1 MIRFGG
7 GALGRVIRSG
17 VGRRRVQTVVIAVA
31 TMMAV
36 ASAVVAGS
44 LIVAA
49 NAPFDHAFA
58 KQQGAHLT
66 AQFDPAKASAAQL
79 KATREQAGVTA
90 SAGPYPSTT
99 VQPEDS
105 EGRRM
110 PALTLVGRSAP
121 KADVDDLDLKSGRW
135 AAKAG
140 EIVLNAS
147 FSGPAFKLGDTLKTS
162 DAEGSSTLTVVGFA
176 LSVSKT
182 ADAWATPAQ
191 TRALASADSPLT
203 SQMLYRFDSAG
214 TDKQITDGRKKLAAA
229 VPSGA
234 LLGSQSYLETKRAA
248 DQGAAPTIPFLIAFG
263 VLGIVMS
270 VIIVGSVTSGAVGSG
285 LRRIGILKAIGFTPR
300 EVVRA
305 YVAQALIP
313 AAVGIALGV
322 VLGNLL
328 AVPLLD
334 DTEQA
339 YGTASL
345 TVAWWVD
352 VVVPV
357 AALVVVGVAALVPA
371 LRAGRL
377 RTVEAIAVGRAPR
390 TGRGQWAHRVAGRL
404 PLPRAVTY
412 GLASPFAHPVRTVA
426 MLLAVAFGTVAAT
439 FAVGLTASLTAVGEA
454 QDPEDRAAVT
464 VFAGGPPG
472 GPGPQPV
479 QANPEA
485 PPETKPETPAPGNSE
500 APAADPARIRAAV
513 EAQDGTASYYGTSQE
528 DATVAGVTGSVM
540 VTLYQGDSRPGS
552 YEMITGHWIDGA
564 GQVVVASGFLERTG
578 TKVGDT
584 VRMTHQG
591 DSRDLRIVG
600 EAFDTEDDG
609 MQLHASMADF
619 PAAEPRTFL
628 VEVKS
633 GVSPADYAEKL
644 ATAVRPLG
652 GDAMANSPSEQD
664 NFILI
669 LQSMAALL
677 TLMLVS
683 VAGLGV
689 LNSVVIDTRERVHD
703 LGVCKALGMS
713 PRQTVGLVLASVAGI
728 GVLGGLIGVPAG
740 FALHGV
746 VLPVMGH
753 AAGTDLPPSVL
764 DVYVPW
770 QLVLLGLA
778 GIAIAMLG
786 ALLPAGWAAKAR
798 TAVALRTE

>member
-1 MIRFGG
+1 MTRFGG

-66 AQFDPAKASAAQL
+66 AQFDPAKVTAAQL
-79 KATREQAGVTA
+79 KATREQTGVTA

-99 VQPEDS
+99 LQPEDS
-105 EGRRM
+105 AGRRM
-110 PALTLVGRSAP
+110 PTLTLVGRSAP
-121 KADVDDLDLKSGRW
+121 QAAVDDLDLKSGRW
-135 AAKAG
+135 PTKAG
-140 EIVLNAS
+140 EIVLSAS
-147 FSGPAFKLGDTLKTS
+147 FAGPAFKLGSTLKTS
-162 DAEGSSTLTVVGFA
+162 DKEGSSTLAVVGLA

-191 TRALASADSPLT
+191 TRALASADNPLT

-234 LLGSQSYLETKRAA
+234 LLGSQSYLDTKRAA

-270 VIIVGSVTSGAVGSG
+270 VIIVGSVTSGAVGSS

-426 MLLAVAFGTVAAT
+426 MLLAVAFGTIAAT

-464 VFAGGPPG
+464 VFAGGPLG
-472 GPGPQPV
+472 GPVPPPTEGR
-479 QANPEA
+479 PEA
-485 PPETKPETPAPGNSE
+485 QAEGNSE
-500 APAADPARIRAAV
+500 APTADPARIRAAV
-513 EAQDGTASYYGTSQE
+513 EAQEGTASYYATAQE
-528 DATVAGVTGSVM
+528 DVTVAGVTGSV
-540 VTLYQGDSRPGS
+540 TISLYQGDSRPGS
-552 YEMITGHWIDGA
+552 YEMISGHWIDGA
-564 GQVVVASGFLERTG
+564 GQVVVATGFLERTG
-578 TKVGDT
+578 TKIGDT
-584 VRMTHQG
+584 VRVTHQG
-591 DSRDLRIVG
+591 DTRTLRIVG

-609 MQLHASMADF
+609 MRLHAGMADF
-619 PAAEPRTFL
+619 PKAEPRAFL

-644 ATAVRPLG
+644 AAVVRPLG

-664 NFILI
+664 NFVLI

-689 LNSVVIDTRERVHD
+689 LNSVVIDTRERIHD

-740 FALHGV
+740 FALHAI

-786 ALLPAGWAAKAR
+786 AMLPAGWAAKAR

>member
-1 MIRFGG
+1 MTRFGG

-49 NAPFDHAFA
+49 NAPFDRAFA
-58 KQQGAHLT
+58 KQRGAHLT
-66 AQFDPAKASAAQL
+66 AQFDPAKASASQL
-79 KATREQAGVTA
+79 KATGEQKGVAA

-99 VQPEDS
+99 IRPVDS
-105 EGRRM
+105 TGGQM
-110 PALTLVGRSAP
+110 PSLTLVGRTGAR
-121 KADVDDLDLKSGRW
+121 ADVDDLDLKSGRW
-135 AAKAG
+135 AAKPG

-147 FSGPAFKLGDTLKTS
+147 FSGPAFGLGDTLEVV
-162 DAEGSSTLTVVGFA
+162 DAANSPTLTVVGFA
-176 LSVSKT
+176 LSVSRT
-182 ADAWATPAQ
+182 AEAWATPAQ
-191 TRALASADSPLT
+191 TRALGSADSPLT
-203 SQMLYRFDSAG
+203 TQMLYRLDAAG
-214 TDKQITDGRKKLAAA
+214 TDAEIADGRKKLAAA

-234 LLGSQSYLETKRAA
+234 LLSSLSYLETKRDA
-248 DQGAAPTIPFLIAFG
+248 DEGAAPTIPFLIAFG

-270 VIIVGSVTSGAVGSG
+270 VIIVGSVTSGAVGSS

-313 AAVGIALGV
+313 AAAGIALGV

-328 AVPLLD
+328 AVPLLA

-352 VVVPV
+352 VVVPA
-357 AALVVVGVAALVPA
+357 AALLVVAIAALVPA

-390 TGRGQWAHRVAGRL
+390 TGRGQWAHRAAGRL

-464 VFAGGPPG
+464 VFASGPNVGPG
-472 GPGPQPV
+472 GPQEQGRS
-479 QANPEA
+479 QAH
-485 PPETKPETPAPGNSE
+485 
-500 APAADPARIRAAV
+500 AADPARVRAAV
-513 EAQDGTASYYGTSQE
+513 KAQQGTASYYGTVQSQ
-528 DATVAGVTGSVM
+528 ASVPGVSGSIL
-540 VTLYQGDSRPGS
+540 TSLYEGDSRPGS
-552 YEMITGHWIDGA
+552 YEMISGHWLDGA
-564 GQVVVASGFLERTG
+564 GQVVVGSGFLERTG
-578 TKVGDT
+578 GAVGDS
-584 VRMTHQG
+584 VRVTYRG
-591 DSRDLRIVG
+591 DTRTLRIVG
-600 EAFDTEDDG
+600 EAFDTSNG
-609 MQLHASMADF
+609 GLRLHANIADF
-619 PAAEPRTFL
+619 PAAQPAMFL
-628 VEVKS
+628 VEVKP
-633 GVSPADYAEKL
+633 GVAPADYAKQL
-644 ATAVRPLG
+644 AAVVRPLG
-652 GDAMANSPSEQD
+652 GDAVANSPSQQD
-664 NFILI
+664 NFVLV

-713 PRQTVGLVLASVAGI
+713 PRQTVSLVLASVAGI
-728 GVLGGLIGVPAG
+728 GVLGGLVGVPAG
-740 FALHGV
+740 FALHGF

-764 DVYVPW
+764 DVYGSW

-778 GIAIAMLG
+778 GVAIAMLG